1 METVIME
8 SEETSIMKS
17 LHIEEKLKYLTT
29 AHGTRYLF
37 GILVLITI
45 MVAVFRIQE
54 KVALFGVEE
63 LNSYLP
69 DEVLTTHP
77 LLHCVVYRCSLPM
90 EGRGGSSDR

>member
-1 METVIME
+1 MD
-8 SEETSIMKS
+8 
-17 LHIEEKLKYLTT
+17 L
-29 AHGTRYLF
+29 
-37 GILVLITI
+37 
-45 MVAVFRIQE
+45 VFRIQE